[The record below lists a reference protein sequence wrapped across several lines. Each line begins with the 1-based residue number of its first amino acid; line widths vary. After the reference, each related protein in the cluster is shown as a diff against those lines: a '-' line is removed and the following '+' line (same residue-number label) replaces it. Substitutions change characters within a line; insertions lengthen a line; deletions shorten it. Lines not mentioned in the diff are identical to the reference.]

1 MKSEVLSSLGML
13 HADFEWSGAALA
25 AALQGYTLDGT
36 PAAPCR
42 YPERASGGLIATAE
56 DVARFCIAGMPDCS
70 GQRVLSGASVKRH
83 YSAQAERLGLY
94 GAVFD
99 AYGFGYYTERLSGGK
114 PAVSHGGQG
123 DRLDESFSRGSRDG
137 RRDRDFDQQ
146 PEKLAADC
154 TYPAHVGAMERV
166 RSVGME
172 NILLGERLLW
182 ALTALVWIAALLTG
196 IGIARGLVLGTVKPV
211 PFAAEALLVNRI
223 LHGASGLLILS
234 GLLWCACRRHL
245 FLAALFPAASANPA
259 RAALALGV
267 LLTASAAFARA
278 EP

>member
-123 DRLDESFSRGSRDG
+123 TGWMSHFHAVPETGAAIVILTNSQRSWPLIAHILRMWARWSGFNPWV
-137 RRDRDFDQQ
+137 RRIY
-146 PEKLAADC
+146 C
-154 TYPAHVGAMERV
+154 
-166 RSVGME
+166 S
-172 NILLGERLLW
+172 
-182 ALTALVWIAALLTG
+182 
-196 IGIARGLVLGTVKPV
+196 
-211 PFAAEALLVNRI
+211 
-223 LHGASGLLILS
+223 ASGS
-234 GLLWCACRRHL
+234 CGR
-245 FLAALFPAASANPA
+245 
-259 RAALALGV
+259 
-267 LLTASAAFARA
+267 
-278 EP
+278 